1 VSRVSTWLRCVAEPL
16 ERLRV
21 LLDSGTLREGMTRR
35 IIALA
40 VVGVLASSALIAYA
54 DPPDPT
60 WIPGFW
66 DDADFD
72 DAVARITSTASVA
85 ETQLLRA
92 LEPHWVPIWTV
103 PAADDTPA
111 PNPVFAPHHPRGP
124 PPV

>member
-1 VSRVSTWLRCVAEPL
+1 MKR
-16 ERLRV
+16 RL
-21 LLDSGTLREGMTRR
+21 
-35 IIALA
+35 IAFA
-40 VVGVLASSALIAYA
+40 VVGTLVCGRLLADA

-72 DAVARITSTASVA
+72 DAVARIISTASVT
-85 ETQLLRA
+85 ETHVFRA

>member
-1 VSRVSTWLRCVAEPL
+1 
-16 ERLRV
+16 
-21 LLDSGTLREGMTRR
+21 MTRR

-60 WIPGFW
+60 WIPGVW
-66 DDADFD
+66 DDADYD
-72 DAVARITSTASVA
+72 DAVARIISTASVA
-85 ETQLLRA
+85 ETELLRA

-111 PNPVFAPHHPRGP
+111 PNPAFAPHHPRGP